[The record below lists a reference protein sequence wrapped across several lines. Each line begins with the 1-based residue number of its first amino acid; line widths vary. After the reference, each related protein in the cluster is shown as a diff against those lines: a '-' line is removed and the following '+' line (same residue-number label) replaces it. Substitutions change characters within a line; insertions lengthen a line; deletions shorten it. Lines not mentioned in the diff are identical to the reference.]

1 LAAGNFN
8 GPIFILPKGGTIMAV
23 NLNVAESQNREN
35 RLGSITGYCGS
46 INDLHGQVVC
56 GTLANRERC
65 FNQASTCNAG
75 CALGQLGEILDA
87 AVINHAPSG
96 CAITSVG
103 LHVLRRQL
111 ADKFGLDTRHAA
123 FVATDMNENDT
134 VFGATGDIKTIALE
148 IYSRYKPGAIFIGT
162 SCVSGVIGEDIVPV
176 VEELRQ
182 LLPIPVAPVF
192 CEGFRSKIWASGFD
206 ASFHA
211 ILTSVVE
218 PPRQKTNKVNFIN
231 FFGSAAVE
239 IAQMFANFG
248 VEPTFL
254 LANSTIEQLKHL
266 SEAAAT
272 VSICGTLGSY
282 LGNGL
287 EERYGV
293 PYVRSLQPHGI
304 KGFETWLR
312 NLGEAIG
319 KQKEVEAYIERE
331 RAYYLP
337 KIEEV
342 KKELSGLRAVL
353 GMGPGYTFNT
363 SRVLQERGVKIVW
376 ASAWHFDRQ
385 YDDGKI
391 PEAFT
396 DLVQYSPED
405 FGMSVSD
412 QQNYEVMNILNRL
425 KPDIYFSRHPGTTV
439 WAIKQGTPSLCITD
453 EYMIFGYKGILNT
466 GYAILDTVK
475 NRSFAKNLA
484 DRVKLPYTDW
494 WLDQHHSVFLK
505 EAEG

>member
-1 LAAGNFN
+1 
-8 GPIFILPKGGTIMAV
+8 MSV
-23 NLNVAESQNREN
+23 NLNVPETQNREN
-35 RLGSITGYCGS
+35 RLGSITGYQGTLH
-46 INDLHGQVVC
+46 DLNERVEC
-56 GTLANRERC
+56 GTLGNRERC
-65 FNQASTCNAG
+65 FNQSSLCNAA
-75 CALGQLGEILDA
+75 CALGQLGEIRDA
-87 AVINHAPSG
+87 VVINHAPSG

-111 ADKFGLDTRHAA
+111 ADRFGLDTSHGA

-134 VFGATGDIKTIALE
+134 VFGATGSIRDIALE
-148 IYSRYKPGAIFIGT
+148 VYRRYQPGAIFVGT
-162 SCVSGVIGEDIVPV
+162 SCVSGVIGEDVNSV
-176 VEELRQ
+176 VQELRE

-206 ASFHA
+206 AAFHA
-211 ILTSVVE
+211 ILTSVVQ
-218 PPRQKTNKVNFIN
+218 PPQTKSNKVNFIN

-239 IAQMFANFG
+239 ISEMFANFG

-254 LANSTIEQLKHL
+254 LANSTIEELKHL

-287 EERYGV
+287 EEQYGV
-293 PYVRSLQPHGI
+293 PYVRVLQPHGI
-304 KGFETWLR
+304 EGFETWLR
-312 NLGEAIG
+312 SLGDAIG
-319 KQKEVEAYIERE
+319 KQPEVEAYISRE
-331 RAYYLP
+331 RARYIP

-342 KKELSGLRAVL
+342 KKELKGMRAVI

-363 SRVLQERGVKIVW
+363 ARVLQELGVEIVW

-385 YDDGKI
+385 YDDGQV
-391 PEAFT
+391 PAAFEH
-396 DLVQYSPED
+396 LAKHSPTD
-405 FGMSVSD
+405 FGVSVSD
-412 QQNYEVMNILNRL
+412 QQNYEVMNILNHL
-425 KPDIYFSRHPGTTV
+425 KPDIFFSRHPGTTV

-466 GYAILDTVK
+466 AYAILDTVR

-484 DRVKLPYTDW
+484 DRVRLPYTNW
-494 WLDQHHSVFLK
+494 WLEQGSGYFLSGE
-505 EAEG
+505 EA

>member
-1 LAAGNFN
+1 M
-8 GPIFILPKGGTIMAV
+8 IFKEEIKVSV
-23 NLNVAESQNREN
+23 NLKVPEAQNREN
-35 RLGSITGYCGS
+35 RLGSITGYVGTLH
-46 INDLHGQVVC
+46 DLHEQACSGCLQ
-56 GTLANRERC
+56 NRERC
-65 FNQASTCNAG
+65 FNQASLCNAG

-111 ADKFGLDTRHAA
+111 ADRYGLDTSHAA
-123 FVATDMNENDT
+123 FVATDLDEKDT
-134 VFGATGDIKTIALE
+134 VFGATGSIKDIALE
-148 IYSRYKPGAIFIGT
+148 VYKRYKPGAIFIGT
-162 SCVSGVIGEDIVPV
+162 SCVSGVIGEDVNSV
-176 VEELRQ
+176 VQELKA
-182 LLPIPVAPVF
+182 LLPIPIGAVY

-206 ASFHA
+206 AAFHA
-211 ILTSVVE
+211 ILTSVVK

-231 FFGSAAVE
+231 FFGSAAPE
-239 IAQMFANFG
+239 ITAMFAEFG

-254 LANSTIEQLKHL
+254 LANSTIEQLSHL

-287 EERYGV
+287 EEQYGV
-293 PYVRSLQPHGI
+293 PYVRTLQPHGI
-304 KGFETWLR
+304 AGFETWLR
-312 NLGEAIG
+312 DLGCTIG
-319 KQKEVEAYIERE
+319 NPQAVEAYIERE
-331 RAYYLP
+331 RAKYLP
-337 KIEEV
+337 KIEEA
-342 KKELSGLRAVL
+342 KKELKGLRAVI

-363 SRVLQERGVKIVW
+363 ARVLQELGLEIVW
-376 ASAWHFDRQ
+376 ASAWHFDKQ
-385 YDDGKI
+385 YDDGQ
-391 PEAFT
+391 PPAAFEH
-396 DLVQYSPED
+396 LAQYSPDD

-425 KPDIYFSRHPGTTV
+425 KPDIYFTRHPGTTV

-466 GYAILDTVK
+466 AYAILDTVK

-484 DRVKLPYTDW
+484 ERVKLPYTQW
-494 WLDQHHSVFLK
+494 WLEQSNSHFLQ